1 MVSSVLII
9 IGFAIGLVLLSG
21 FALKAVAFWANTMG
35 VIGVVVVV
43 VVVVV
48 AVLEFILGMCMV
60 RLGLSVELMIRLLAM
75 VVLVVLGFAELVEML
90 LFARLTLRIGLAL
103 VDGVTL

>member
-1 MVSSVLII
+1 
-9 IGFAIGLVLLSG
+9 
-21 FALKAVAFWANTMG
+21 MG

-48 AVLEFILGMCMV
+48 AVLEFILGMSMV
-60 RLGLSVELMIRLLAM
+60 RLGLSVELMVRLLAELLIETVEVAM